1 MLFSIILNI
10 VLIIFILNDHHH
22 IIIYTIAGND
32 NDDDD
37 DDDDNDNRIF
47 VPYKPTYGFPNQ
59 CNKIDSNEQIEQ
71 LRENYRQ
78 CQLQTM
84 DEWALNLEKY
94 YTETENFCC
103 FVKKVLLCEQ
113 PILSECDQSY
123 SELNMEK
130 TLLLFDASCTQFD
143 CEKMSTTDWIG
154 IATAIIALL
163 AAIVGVIGVCVKK
176 FKQKNKDPLLVAKK
190 IQKRKI

>member
-10 VLIIFILNDHHH
+10 VLIIFILNGHHH

-32 NDDDD
+32 NDDD

-84 DEWALNLEKY
+84 NEWALNLEKY
-94 YTETENFCC
+94 VSITNKQKICQSLKINILFFEQNKT
-103 FVKKVLLCEQ
+103 KKV
-113 PILSECDQSY
+113 Y
-123 SELNMEK
+123 
-130 TLLLFDASCTQFD
+130 
-143 CEKMSTTDWIG
+143 
-154 IATAIIALL
+154 
-163 AAIVGVIGVCVKK
+163 
-176 FKQKNKDPLLVAKK
+176 
-190 IQKRKI
+190 

>member
-22 IIIYTIAGND
+22 IIIYTIAGN
-32 NDDDD
+32 DDD

-94 YTETENFCC
+94 VSNKQTNKQKICQSLKINILFFEQNKT
-103 FVKKVLLCEQ
+103 KKV
-113 PILSECDQSY
+113 Y
-123 SELNMEK
+123 
-130 TLLLFDASCTQFD
+130 
-143 CEKMSTTDWIG
+143 
-154 IATAIIALL
+154 
-163 AAIVGVIGVCVKK
+163 
-176 FKQKNKDPLLVAKK
+176 
-190 IQKRKI
+190 